1 MFNDAFRASISS
13 HKWSAF
19 KYEKIQIMELR
30 PADIRWRNITII
42 KRNRKANILPLRNNV
57 LNKTVNLFQANVSLM
72 EKPGEWFLLAKY
84 V

>member
-1 MFNDAFRASISS
+1 
-13 HKWSAF
+13 
-19 KYEKIQIMELR
+19 MELR

-42 KRNRKANILPLRNNV
+42 KRNRKANVLPLRNNV
-57 LNKTVNLFQANVSLM
+57 LNKTVNLFQTNVSLM